1 MAASNSHH
9 DFFIWYFIMYRF
21 YLHLYGTTFAICKK
35 LSGRTLPFLRMKHIY
50 KIGFLFFLISLP
62 NEILAANGDSILIAE
77 LKSFILKETG
87 FELDKNFFTGWSKSE
102 EPAVVL
108 FVSSSTRVNALGDT
122 ESHFIGYGYD
132 EAAAVSKA
140 KGFDSLGRHTFVYKT
155 YGSARAELSKRFLS
169 YSHASISFV
178 VLHEFVHHY
187 TRDRKLALPFVYN
200 EALGEVVGNYGAI
213 EFAKLFGSISTKQA
227 KAQRSRI
234 EDIYE
239 IINKTTQNINN
250 GAGNVNELNLSCQ
263 KQIAKILRAED
274 LFQDDRFGYDVNN
287 AYLFKNRL
295 YAEKYFLLKEVL
307 IKSGSI
313 SNLLTIVQGCPAD
326 PIACEKYFRDF
337 LKSPQPVGSGRPS
350 SE

>member
-1 MAASNSHH
+1 
-9 DFFIWYFIMYRF
+9 
-21 YLHLYGTTFAICKK
+21 
-35 LSGRTLPFLRMKHIY
+35 MKRAY
-50 KIGFLFFLISLP
+50 KIGLFLFLLILLP
-62 NEILAANGDSILIAE
+62 KEILAVNGDSILIAE

-87 FELDKNFFTGWSKSE
+87 FEVDKNFFTVWSESE
-102 EPAVVL
+102 RPMVVL
-108 FVSSSTRVNALGDT
+108 VVSSSTRVNALGDT
-122 ESHFIGYGYD
+122 EGQFIGYGYN

-140 KGFDSLGRHTFVYKT
+140 KRYDSLGRHTFVYKT

-169 YSHASISFV
+169 YGDASISFI

-187 TRDRKLALPFVYN
+187 TRDRKLALPFDYN

-213 EFAKLFGSISTKQA
+213 EFAKRFGSISTKQA

-239 IINKTTQNINN
+239 IVNKTIQNINS
-250 GAGNVNELNLSCQ
+250 GTGSVNELNLRCQ
-263 KQIAKILRAED
+263 RQIARILRAED

-313 SNLLTIVQGCPAD
+313 SNLLTIVQGCPSD

-337 LKSPQPVGSGRPS
+337 LKAPQPVGSGRPLS
-350 SE
+350 Q